1 MQKNIY
7 RFLIIALALICLTPG
22 QKVWAITA
30 ASASLS
36 TCVLTSPSGTNQIL
50 ANNDSSGTIT
60 VTVRNSDG
68 MPLIERHVSLSS
80 NFAGLTI
87 TPSQVL
93 TASNGTAV
101 FSVRSSQP
109 GQPYITAVVDS
120 TVTLD
125 AKPDVAFIGPPS
137 ASVSTLVVDKT
148 QGLINGDDSILAIV
162 TAKDSAKNLLANKL
176 VSLSLNADGYT
187 ATALNST
194 TNEKGQAIFTV
205 KSTLPNTATIG
216 ATISGVTITQT
227 VQVSFVLPQN
237 TTVSASLSS
246 AYLSSPA
253 SGSMIA
259 NDVDTGSVTVIVR
272 NSDGA
277 LLSGKS
283 VTISASLSGVT
294 FITPPM
300 GTTDLNG
307 VVSFTFRSSQQGT
320 AIFTVTA
327 DGVTLGQQP
336 TVQLLAPFDN
346 VVSVSRSASYLS
358 SPASSYQIVADNIH
372 TGIVTVVARNAAG
385 TVLSGKAA
393 SLSSSLSGI
402 TITPASAVTDVNG
415 IATFTIKSSNTGTPS
430 FTTVID
436 GITLTQQ
443 QPTVEFI
450 NPISNTQ
457 SYIDINGNPV
467 SANNLDYSTVSV
479 YAMDWEGKALS
490 GRTVVL
496 TGLSSGMA
504 SSPAQGTTDSLGR
517 VNFKVTSPTPL
528 TATLGA
534 TIDGININQQKSLT
548 FKAVTN
554 GTGPVSSQYSKLWAD
569 YSSVNKNTAVTFW
582 AYIADASNLPLSGKA
597 VTLTIVNEGTVG
609 TYYLTTDAYGNV
621 VKVWSPQKSGSLVAT
636 AVVDGVTLPQASV
649 QVLST
654 NSSDPY
660 VAPNQS
666 SATVSLNTV
675 TVNRDE
681 VVLTVTARNL
691 NGQAL
696 GGRIVQVTSPIAMT
710 TTPSSALTNDSGM
723 ASYNIKFLGT
733 GSAVLTIKVD
743 GTTLTQKPVITVLN
757 ATQSGPTNCPF
768 SAGKLIKLMDD
779 SNPNTQEDTAVYY
792 VGKDCLRHPFPN
804 ANVYFTWY
812 QSFDSVVSVTSAEM
826 SSLPLGKNVIYRP
839 GVRLIKF
846 TTDPKVYAVS
856 KGGILKWITTEDLA
870 RVLYGQGWN
879 QMIDDISDAF
889 FTNYVFGAALYHNYD
904 YSRLSEMDSAPT
916 IDDAF

>member
-7 RFLIIALALICLTPG
+7 HFLIIALALICLTPG
-22 QKVWAITA
+22 QKVWAITP

-50 ANNDSSGTIT
+50 ANNDASGTIT

-68 MPLIERHVSLSS
+68 MPLVERRVSLSS

-87 TPSQVL
+87 SPSQVF

-125 AKPDVAFIGPPS
+125 ARPDVAFIGPPS

-148 QGLINGDDSILAIV
+148 QGLINGDDSILVIV
-162 TAKDSAKNLLANKL
+162 TAKDSAKNLLANKI
-176 VSLSLNADGYT
+176 VSLSFNADGYT
-187 ATALNST
+187 AIALNST
-194 TNEKGQAIFTV
+194 TNEKGEATFRV

-216 ATISGVTITQT
+216 AAISGVTITQT
-227 VQVSFVLPQN
+227 VQVSFALPQN

-246 AYLSSPA
+246 AYLSSPV
-253 SGSMIA
+253 SGSMMA
-259 NDVDTGSVTVIVR
+259 NDDDIGTVAAIVR

-283 VTISASLSGVT
+283 VTISASLPGVT
-294 FITPPM
+294 FIAPPM
-300 GTTDLNG
+300 STTDSNG
-307 VVSFTFRSSQQGT
+307 AVSFTFRSSQQGT

-327 DGVTLGQQP
+327 DGVILGQQP

-358 SPASSYQIVADNIH
+358 SPASSYQIVADNVH
-372 TGIVTVVARNAAG
+372 TGIVTVVARNAVG
-385 TVLSGKAA
+385 TVLSGKTA
-393 SLSSSLSGI
+393 SLSSSLNGI
-402 TITPASAVTDVNG
+402 TITPVSAVTDVNG

-436 GITLTQQ
+436 GITLTE

-467 SANNLDYSTVSV
+467 LANNLDYSTVSV

-496 TGLSSGMA
+496 TGLSSGMI
-504 SSPAQGTTDSLGR
+504 STPAQGTTDSLGR
-517 VNFKVTSPTPL
+517 VDFRVTSPTPL
-528 TATLGA
+528 TVTLGA
-534 TIDGININQQKSLT
+534 TIDGIIINQQKSLT
-548 FKAVTN
+548 FKVVTN

-569 YSSVNKNTAVTFW
+569 YSSVSKNTAVTFR

-597 VTLTIVNEGTVG
+597 VTLTIANEGTVG
-609 TYYLTTDAYGNV
+609 TYNLTTDAYGNV

-636 AVVDGVTLPQASV
+636 AVVSGITLPQASV
-649 QVLST
+649 QVMDT
-654 NSSDPY
+654 NLTDPY

-681 VVLTVTARNL
+681 LVLTVTARNL

-696 GGRIVQVTSPIAMT
+696 GGRVVQVTSPIAMT

-743 GTTLTQKPVITVLN
+743 GTTLAQKPVITVLN
-757 ATQSGPTNCPF
+757 ATQSGPTSCPF
-768 SAGKLIKLMDD
+768 PAGKLIKLMDD

-792 VGKDCLRHPFPN
+792 VGEDCMRHPFPN
-804 ANVYFTWY
+804 ANAYFTWY

-839 GVRLIKF
+839 GARLIKF
-846 TTDPKVYAVS
+846 MTDPKVYAVS
-856 KGGILKWITTEDLA
+856 KGGVLKWITTEDLA
-870 RVLYGQGWN
+870 KVLYGQGWN
-879 QMIDDISDAF
+879 QMIDDIPDAF
-889 FTNYVFGAALYHNYD
+889 FTNYIFGPALYHNYD